1 MKSLPTIDMV
11 KTGEK
16 IENLRKGKGLTVSE
30 LQDYLG
36 FNTPQSI
43 YKWQKGKVVP
53 TVDHLV
59 ALSSLSSLFE
69 VAIDEIIIIEDTIVQ

>member
-16 IENLRKGKGLTVSE
+16 IENLRKGRGLTVSE

-59 ALSSLSSLFE
+59 ALSSLFE

>member
-1 MKSLPTIDMV
+1 MKKLPTIDMV

-16 IENLRKGKGLTVSE
+16 IEYLRKARGFTVSE
-30 LQDYLG
+30 LQDCLG

-53 TVDHLV
+53 TIDHLV
-59 ALSSLSSLFE
+59 ALSSLFG
-69 VAIDEIIIIEDTIVQ
+69 VTIDEIIIIESNAV

>member
-53 TVDHLV
+53 TVDYLV
-59 ALSSLSSLFE
+59 ALSSLFE

>member
-1 MKSLPTIDMV
+1 MKKLPTIDMV

-16 IENLRKGKGLTVSE
+16 IEHLRKARGFTVSE
-30 LQDYLG
+30 LQDCLG

-53 TVDHLV
+53 TIDHLV
-59 ALSSLSSLFE
+59 ALSSLFG
-69 VAIDEIIIIEDTIVQ
+69 VTIDEIIIIESNIL

>member
-1 MKSLPTIDMV
+1 MKKLPTIDMV

-16 IENLRKGKGLTVSE
+16 IEYLRKESGFSVSE
-30 LQDYLG
+30 LQEHLG

-53 TVDHLV
+53 TIDHLV
-59 ALSSLSSLFE
+59 ALSSLFG
-69 VAIDEIIIIEDTIVQ
+69 VTIDEIIIIESNAV

>member
-16 IENLRKGKGLTVSE
+16 IENLRKGKGLTMSE

-59 ALSSLSSLFE
+59 ALSSLFE

>member
-1 MKSLPTIDMV
+1 MKDLPTIDMV
-11 KTGEK
+11 KTGK
-16 IENLRKGKGLTVSE
+16 RIENLRKESGFSVSE
-30 LQDYLG
+30 LQEYLG

-59 ALSSLSSLFE
+59 ALASLFE
-69 VAIDEIIIIEDTIVQ
+69 VTMDEIIIIAGKIVK

>member
-1 MKSLPTIDMV
+1 MKNLPTIDMV

-16 IENLRKGKGLTVSE
+16 IKNLRKGKGLTVSE
-30 LQDYLG
+30 LQEYLG

-53 TVDHLV
+53 TVDNLV
-59 ALSSLSSLFE
+59 ALYSLFG
-69 VAIDEIIIIEDTIVQ
+69 VAIDEIIIVENTIVQ

>member
-1 MKSLPTIDMV
+1 MKDLPTIDMV

-16 IENLRKGKGLTVSE
+16 IKNLRKGKGLTVSE
-30 LQDYLG
+30 LQEYLG

-53 TVDHLV
+53 TVDNLV
-59 ALSSLSSLFE
+59 ALSSLFG
-69 VAIDEIIIIEDTIVQ
+69 VAIDEIIIVENTIVQ

>member
-1 MKSLPTIDMV
+1 MKNLPTIDMV
-11 KTGEK
+11 KTGK
-16 IENLRKGKGLTVSE
+16 RIEYLRRKKGIRVSE
-30 LQDYLG
+30 LQEWMG

-59 ALSSLSSLFE
+59 ALSSLFGVS
-69 VAIDEIIIIEDTIVQ
+69 IDEIIIITSM

>member
-1 MKSLPTIDMV
+1 MKNLPTIDMV

-16 IENLRKGKGLTVSE
+16 IKNLRKGKGLTVSE
-30 LQDYLG
+30 LQEYLG

-53 TVDHLV
+53 TVDNLV
-59 ALSSLSSLFE
+59 ALSSLFG
-69 VAIDEIIIIEDTIVQ
+69 VAIDEIIIVENTIVQ

>member
-59 ALSSLSSLFE
+59 ALSSLFK

>member
-1 MKSLPTIDMV
+1 MKDLPTIDMV
-11 KTGEK
+11 KTGK
-16 IENLRKGKGLTVSE
+16 RIENLRKESGFSVSE
-30 LQDYLG
+30 LQEHLG

-59 ALSSLSSLFE
+59 ALASLFE
-69 VAIDEIIIIEDTIVQ
+69 VTMDEIIIIAGKIVK

>member
-36 FNTPQSI
+36 FNTSQSI

-59 ALSSLSSLFE
+59 ALSSLFE

>member
-1 MKSLPTIDMV
+1 MKNLPTIDMV

-16 IENLRKGKGLTVSE
+16 IESLRRASGFTVSE
-30 LQDYLG
+30 LQEYLG

-43 YKWQKGKVVP
+43 YKWQKGKVIP

-59 ALSSLSSLFE
+59 ALSSLFE
-69 VAIDEIIIIEDTIVQ
+69 VIIDEIIIVEENIVQ

>member
-30 LQDYLG
+30 LQDYLV

-43 YKWQKGKVVP
+43 YKWQKGKVVL

-59 ALSSLSSLFE
+59 ALSSLFE

>member
-1 MKSLPTIDMV
+1 MKSLSTIDMV

-59 ALSSLSSLFE
+59 ALSSLFE

>member
-1 MKSLPTIDMV
+1 MKQLPTIDMV

-16 IENLRKGKGLTVSE
+16 IENLRKARGFTVSE
-30 LQDYLG
+30 LQECMG

-53 TVDHLV
+53 TIDHLV
-59 ALSSLSSLFE
+59 ALSSLFD
-69 VAIDEIIIIEDTIVQ
+69 VTIDEIIILTESII